1 MSWLT
6 KNRTRTRQPVKN
18 RSILAITL
26 SIAIAG
32 ILSAQQPP
40 APAAKHKQTKN
51 PPNHGTTSPT
61 PSVTGSPV
69 DKSKK
74 EKKPTDLLQGP
85 GQSKGPTEIISQETQ
100 FDGQSRTG
108 VFIGNVKVV
117 DPDFTMTTDKLT
129 VHMAKQEE
137 GGGLSSAEADGNV
150 IIVHANESKN
160 ANGGSNASSPTASP
174 KPTTTS
180 LVADPPEP
188 TAQPS
193 PTPPLVLS
201 TGRAQKAIYDA
212 KDESVTLIGWP
223 QITQG
228 VNTHISTEEGTRMI
242 LYRDGRLKTYGGS
255 RTIIQDKSEANKSV
269 PAKP

>member
-1 MSWLT
+1 
-6 KNRTRTRQPVKN
+6 VKN
-18 RSILAITL
+18 RSILAIAFC
-26 SIAIAG
+26 IAITGAFA
-32 ILSAQQPP
+32 AQPSP
-40 APAAKHKQTKN
+40 KPKQTK
-51 PPNHGTTSPT
+51 SPAT
-61 PSVTGSPV
+61 RSTAAPAPGGSASPAV
-69 DKSKK
+69 KK
-74 EKKPTDLLQGP
+74 EKKQNDLLQGST
-85 GQSKGPTEIISQETQ
+85 QNKGPTEITSQETQ

-108 VFIGNVKVV
+108 VFIGSVKVI

-150 IIVHANESKN
+150 IIVHANEAKN
-160 ANGGSNASSPTASP
+160 AKSGSDAGGSPAATPSPTPA
-174 KPTTTS
+174 TS
-180 LVADPPEP
+180 SVFADPPGP
-188 TAQPS
+188 SPS
-193 PTPPLVLS
+193 PTPPPVLS

-255 RTIIQDKSEANKSV
+255 RTIIQDKSEANKGIA
-269 PAKP
+269 PK

>member
-1 MSWLT
+1 
-6 KNRTRTRQPVKN
+6 VKN
-18 RSILAITL
+18 RSILAIAFCV
-26 SIAIAG
+26 AITGAFA
-32 ILSAQQPP
+32 AQPSP
-40 APAAKHKQTKN
+40 KPKQTKS
-51 PPNHGTTSPT
+51 PATRSTAAPT
-61 PSVTGSPV
+61 PGGSASPAV
-69 DKSKK
+69 KK
-74 EKKPTDLLQGP
+74 EKKQNDLLQGST
-85 GQSKGPTEIISQETQ
+85 QNKGPTEITSQETQ

-108 VFIGNVKVV
+108 VFIGTVKVI

-150 IIVHANESKN
+150 IIVHANEAKN
-160 ANGGSNASSPTASP
+160 AKGGSEAGGSPAATPSPTPA
-174 KPTTTS
+174 TS
-180 LVADPPEP
+180 SVFADPPGP
-188 TAQPS
+188 TPS
-193 PTPPLVLS
+193 PTPPPVLS

-255 RTIIQDKSEANKSV
+255 RTIIQDKSDANKGIA
-269 PAKP
+269 PK

>member
-1 MSWLT
+1 M
-6 KNRTRTRQPVKN
+6 KN
-18 RSILAITL
+18 RSILAIAFC
-26 SIAIAG
+26 IAITGAFA
-32 ILSAQQPP
+32 AQPSP
-40 APAAKHKQTKN
+40 KPKQTK
-51 PPNHGTTSPT
+51 SPAT
-61 PSVTGSPV
+61 RSTAAPAPGGSASPAV
-69 DKSKK
+69 KK
-74 EKKPTDLLQGP
+74 EKKQNDLLQGST
-85 GQSKGPTEIISQETQ
+85 QNKGPTEITSQETQ

-108 VFIGNVKVV
+108 VFIGSVKVI

-150 IIVHANESKN
+150 IIVHANEAKN
-160 ANGGSNASSPTASP
+160 AKSGSDAGGSPAATPSPTPA
-174 KPTTTS
+174 TS
-180 LVADPPEP
+180 SVLADPPGP
-188 TAQPS
+188 SPS
-193 PTPPLVLS
+193 PTPPPVLS

-255 RTIIQDKSEANKSV
+255 RTIIQDKSEANKGIA
-269 PAKP
+269 PK

>member
-6 KNRTRTRQPVKN
+6 RNRTKTKHSVKKS
-18 RSILAITL
+18 SILAITFCV
-26 SIAIAG
+26 AISGA
-32 ILSAQQPP
+32 LAAQPSP
-40 APAAKHKQTKN
+40 TSKPKQTK
-51 PPNHGTTSPT
+51 SPLSRT
-61 PSVTGSPV
+61 APSPGSSASPA

-74 EKKPTDLLQGP
+74 EKKPNDLVQG
-85 GQSKGPTEIISQETQ
+85 QTQNKGPTEITAQETQ

-108 VFIGNVKVV
+108 VFTGNVKVI

-150 IIVHANESKN
+150 IIVHANETKN
-160 ANGGSNASSPTASP
+160 PNGGSNAGASPTPAATPSP
-174 KPTTTS
+174 STNS
-180 LVADPPEP
+180 LLADPPGA
-188 TAQPS
+188 TPS

-212 KDESVTLIGWP
+212 KDQSMTLIGWP

-242 LYRDGRLKTYGGS
+242 LYQDGRLKTYGGS
-255 RTIIQDKSEANKSV
+255 RTIIQDKSEANKTV
-269 PAKP
+269 PPK

>member
-1 MSWLT
+1 M
-6 KNRTRTRQPVKN
+6 KN

-32 ILSAQQPP
+32 ILPAQQPP
-40 APAAKHKQTKN
+40 AAKSKQAKKQA
-51 PPNHGTTSPT
+51 NHTATSPT
-61 PSVTGSPV
+61 PSANGSPA
-69 DKSKK
+69 DNSKK
-74 EKKPTDLLQGP
+74 EKKPNDVLQG
-85 GQSKGPTEIISQETQ
+85 QDQNKGPTEIMSQETQ

-117 DPDFTMTTDKLT
+117 DPDFTMTADKLT
-129 VHMAKQEE
+129 VHMAKQDE

-160 ANGGSNASSPTASP
+160 ANGNPNRSSPAPSP
-174 KPTTTS
+174 KPAATS

-188 TAQPS
+188 APQPS

-201 TGRAQKAIYDA
+201 TGRAQKALYDA
-212 KDESVTLIGWP
+212 KDQSVTLIGWP

-242 LYRDGRLKTYGGS
+242 LYRDGRLKTFGGS

>member
-1 MSWLT
+1 
-6 KNRTRTRQPVKN
+6 VKN
-18 RSILAITL
+18 RSILAIAFC
-26 SIAIAG
+26 IAITGAFA
-32 ILSAQQPP
+32 AQPSP
-40 APAAKHKQTKN
+40 KPKQTK
-51 PPNHGTTSPT
+51 SPAT
-61 PSVTGSPV
+61 RSTAAPAPGGSASPAV
-69 DKSKK
+69 KK
-74 EKKPTDLLQGP
+74 EKKQNDLLQGST
-85 GQSKGPTEIISQETQ
+85 QNKGPTEITSQETQ

-108 VFIGNVKVV
+108 VFIGSVKVI

-150 IIVHANESKN
+150 IIVHANEAKN
-160 ANGGSNASSPTASP
+160 AKSGSDAGGSPAATPSPTPA
-174 KPTTTS
+174 TS
-180 LVADPPEP
+180 SVFADPPGP
-188 TAQPS
+188 SPS
-193 PTPPLVLS
+193 PTPPPVLS

-255 RTIIQDKSEANKSV
+255 RTIIQDKSDANKGIA
-269 PAKP
+269 PK

>member
-1 MSWLT
+1 
-6 KNRTRTRQPVKN
+6 VKN
-18 RSILAITL
+18 RSILAMTFCVAITGAL
-26 SIAIAG
+26 GA
-32 ILSAQQPP
+32 PP
-40 APAAKHKQTKN
+40 SPASKPKQTKS
-51 PPNHGTTSPT
+51 PTTRTAASPT
-61 PSVTGSPV
+61 PNSSGSPAA
-69 DKSKK
+69 KK
-74 EKKPTDLLQGP
+74 EKKPNDLLQGTT
-85 GQSKGPTEIISQETQ
+85 QNKGPTEITSQETQ
-100 FDGQSRTG
+100 FDGESRTG
-108 VFIGNVKVV
+108 VFIGGVKVI

-150 IIVHANESKN
+150 IIVHANEARNTK
-160 ANGGSNASSPTASP
+160 GGSNAGASATPAASPTPAS
-174 KPTTTS
+174 TS
-180 LVADPPEP
+180 VLADPPGP
-188 TAQPS
+188 SPS

-242 LYRDGRLKTYGGS
+242 LYRDGRLKTFGGS

-269 PAKP
+269 PPKQ

>member
-1 MSWLT
+1 MSWRT

-40 APAAKHKQTKN
+40 AAKHKQAKN
-51 PPNHGTTSPT
+51 PPNRSAVSPT
-61 PSVTGSPV
+61 PSATGSPI
-69 DKSKK
+69 DNSKK
-74 EKKPTDLLQGP
+74 EKKPTDLLQGQ
-85 GQSKGPTEIISQETQ
+85 GQNKGPTEITSKETQ

-160 ANGGSNASSPTASP
+160 ANGGSNASSPTPSP
-174 KPTTTS
+174 KPTATS

-242 LYRDGRLKTYGGS
+242 LYRDGRLKTFGGS